1 MISCPNKN
9 TKEWK
14 ELSAAIGPKQA
25 MLAYIRNGDQIPKSE
40 AEARELLTNKGLLEG
55 LRNMPMLSQ
64 ETVFSTLQAN
74 DLLTGSPIQD
84 RGKTWYQ
91 LADREDIA
99 EKLGQY
105 TNEYGPVLEYDNGYV
120 TVAQDSM
127 DKWNEVAE
135 LKSSKQMNATQLAEE
150 FLDRIGIPIQERSDV
165 LQRHGSNG
173 VANMAEKMVEIQS
186 GMKDVALPEEALHF
200 FLEMLPQDHPALLE
214 AIDKIRNKSIYG
226 ETLEQY
232 KNNPNYQIDG
242 KPNFTKIKKEAL
254 AKELASRMK
263 SKDHGW
269 LSSLIDGILNFIKSL
284 TLQKTAIEKLEDLFY
299 SKDISLLDL
308 NLNSS
313 ELYNQLADETK
324 KFYEAQT
331 TNEAQRKTLE
341 SILAHTAAITFDKEN
356 HILTHH
362 NMTDP
367 AGVQMRSVTQVL
379 GSDFYSEL
387 DHMQTVETIL
397 DNYEQFFPDIIGE
410 DLPKIKKYIDSVS
423 GNKDEED
430 LIKRYKAKVLLDYF
444 TEKLL
449 NDTTKEVVEELLEAL
464 PSGIAKQIVQ
474 ASQNKQ
480 KTLFGTAVHSIVE
493 SIIMDKEI
501 DLDNVDPIIYQF
513 MDKKTLMGLIYGKGL
528 KDTGIRGL
536 IQDLQKNGSVLMSEV
551 EVGNGTIGGIID
563 LIAIR
568 PDGVA
573 EVYDFKTKFLREHKF
588 NQADIKAEFE
598 QVTKELS
605 KFGIKKD
612 PSIIA
617 GLADTRRSLNQK
629 YTQQLSLYKNLL
641 MEAGIRVG
649 GLHIIGVP
657 YRIDKEGKI
666 SEVKAFVADPISYND
681 KIGSYLFNITDKSMD
696 ASKKSK
702 KVSIEDERTKLLDD
716 ISKDSMKESFTKAL
730 TRLQQLYEHFKKN
743 KNINT
748 VYDLLTDKT
757 SKTNRVDSQ
766 RDLVKTILN
775 NFENFDDA
783 TKFLNVQKG
792 FLELIDS
799 SVGIIQTVAKEF
811 DRLRKLKSTDEKS
824 AVQRINELQKVNDF
838 ITGYETMFKEM
849 LGHLDSA
856 DQDNPLVKRL
866 AEMIGIT
873 TSIKSQFVD
882 SISPDRINLLLSEF
896 APEDL
901 ENLRRSLTEDMIAA
915 KQRGDEK
922 LVKSYEER
930 IKNLPSKESIAETIK
945 GNRGDV
951 GSFWG
956 KFVATISNPDMI
968 LASVAKRLKAVL
980 DKVRLINKEFKD
992 NLSVEFDKRAKLY
1005 GRGVDI
1011 KKINESL
1018 VYEAT
1023 EFNPATGKEMKVLH
1037 FKSEYHEKLYADYNK
1052 LQYNLRQSEDE
1063 KDITKI
1069 KAAKLAIK
1077 NFEQKYFESNF
1088 TNEYFKLT
1096 NVLDKEVVHAGNKTT
1111 IREIQADIYDR
1122 INAIQKRGGY
1132 TNEDI
1137 SSGNM
1142 NDEDVQERMDLFRQ
1156 LSSLKEMKDDNGQ
1169 SKTGEALKIAEALK
1183 EYDKNKELL
1192 YDYVEMTELF
1202 NHKQQEIKLK
1212 YGEGSEEYE
1221 AWMAKNTRLAITDEY
1236 YTRRQQIFD
1245 RIKAINNNDE
1255 GAAKMEELYR
1265 ELNVLMNPY
1274 KDADGYIRGQNIP
1287 SDVAQ
1292 KIKKIEAEIVT
1303 ERQTLDGFIMT
1314 GNTAE
1319 EREEINQLSFLKYN
1333 DKAYDRE
1340 RLNELLRDGKER
1352 LQDRIDNDPEYEEKY
1367 EEMKALLEELYNM
1380 SKTEI
1385 TEYYYEELDKQRRNF
1400 AEANDVTYEEFMNN
1414 PKMYED
1420 FEKSEWFVNNHN
1432 IIDKIVY
1439 EDADTGES
1447 LGSKI
1452 RNPIKS
1458 WKRNMP
1464 VEKYITR
1471 KPANHFYQRTL
1482 KDSYTD
1488 SNGKEVLLKNNDNRD
1503 VQGRFKPKSAEQY
1516 KKEYGKEHPYLN
1528 KDFTSLR
1535 DKYTNNTASEKE
1547 KVDYENLLFIH
1558 KSMLEAQE
1566 GIEVSQRLGLAV
1578 PFLEK
1583 HGLERTIESGGN
1595 NILQKG
1601 NSIWQGIRRSVTS
1614 TEQDVDQEGI
1624 ASSKTEYSHLATMD
1638 NNEYK
1643 FVPVRYSTKGE
1654 ADNASY
1660 DVWGGVLNYV
1670 AATNRKKELDQEM
1683 AMLNGLEKMLGD
1695 ERNQPKSEANNLIAN
1710 KIFKK
1715 YLPDMTQ
1722 KINSGTNTR
1731 LDVLKSFVNSVMFNE
1746 ESFKG
1751 YEVLGVNSQKVVNKM
1766 MGMIS
1771 FTALGF
1777 APFNWMTNLLSGH
1790 IQNII
1795 ELVGGNTITFKGY
1808 KDAKNMI
1815 YMGSSKYGAPIKD
1828 MMNDYSKVGNKSFWG
1843 QMMEYFDP
1851 IQGEVDD
1858 EYGHKTSFNKYTN
1871 ILHAGVYAGKMWGE
1885 WEIQMSTFIAY
1896 MMNNKISDGKVMD
1909 RESFITKEI
1918 GDVSNLSLKEISA
1931 KKLEAIQKFDALEHN
1946 LLDVFE
1952 MKDGKLV
1959 VKAQFK
1965 DVFQLGS
1972 KEFSNVV
1979 AKLHSMQK
1987 RINGSYNK
1995 FDKTYIEKTS
2005 IGKMVTFFRKHVIPL
2020 GVNRLGTLRENYE
2033 SMTTEEGFYI
2043 TFCKTIGKD
2052 LMHFRLQNIINWEN
2066 YSDREKRAIKRTLTD
2081 VGIILTCMATYT
2093 LLGGYNENDKD
2104 KMKKLRRT
2112 SWANQAM
2119 VFELLK
2125 LKSETEQFIP
2135 APDMGLNELKR
2146 LYSNPSLILSETTQM
2161 FYMGNLLVK
2170 QAFHSI
2176 PGANFF
2182 QNDLYYQKD
2191 TDQSGLA
2198 DKGDSKLLRELIR
2211 SFTGYSGKTFHPADA
2226 VKAFEYGQRIK

>member
-14 ELSAAIGPKQA
+14 ELSAAIGAKQA
-25 MLAYIRNGDQIPKSE
+25 MLAFIRNGDQIPSE

-64 ETVFSTLQAN
+64 ETVFSTLQTN
-74 DLLTGSPIQD
+74 NLLTGSPIQD

-91 LADREDIA
+91 LADREDVA

-120 TVAQDSM
+120 TVAQDSI
-127 DKWNEVAE
+127 DKWNEVAQ
-135 LKSSKQMNATQLAEE
+135 LKSSKQMNATELAEE
-150 FLDRIGIPIQERSDV
+150 FLDRIGVPIQERSDV
-165 LQRHGSNG
+165 LARHGSNG

-214 AIDKIRNKSIYG
+214 ALDKIRNKSVYG

-232 KNNPNYQIDG
+232 KNNPNYQVDG

-269 LSSLIDGILNFIKSL
+269 LSTLIDGILNFIKSL

-299 SKDISLLDL
+299 SKDISLLNM

-324 KFYEAQT
+324 SFYEAQSA
-331 TNEAQRKTLE
+331 NEAQKKTLDA
-341 SILAHTAAITFDKEN
+341 ILAHTAAINFDKSN

-362 NMTDP
+362 ATVTSD
-367 AGVQMRSVTQVL
+367 GIVMRSVTQVL

-397 DNYEQFFPDIIGE
+397 DNFEQFFPDIIGE
-410 DLPKIKKYIDSVS
+410 DSPKIKNYIDSVS
-423 GNKDEED
+423 GKKDEEE
-430 LIKRYKAKVLLDYF
+430 LIKKYKAKVLLDYF

-449 NDTTKEVVEELLEAL
+449 NDTTKETVEDLLKVL
-464 PSGIAKQIVQ
+464 PAGIAKQIVQ

-480 KTLFGTAVHSIVE
+480 KTLFGTAVHTIVE

-501 DLDNVDPIIYQF
+501 DLDNLDPIIYQF

-536 IQDLQKNGSVLMSEV
+536 IQDLQKDGSVLMSEV
-551 EVGNGTIGGIID
+551 EVGNGTVGGVID

-568 PDGVA
+568 PDGTA

-598 QVTKELS
+598 QVTRELS

-612 PSIIA
+612 PAILA

-657 YRIDKEGKI
+657 YRTNAEGKVT
-666 SEVKAFVADPISYND
+666 EVKAFVADPISYND
-681 KIGSYLFNITDKSMD
+681 KIGSYLFNIADKSMD

-702 KVSIEDERTKLLDD
+702 KMTIEDERTKLLDD
-716 ISKDSMKESFTKAL
+716 ISNDSMKESFTKAL

-748 VYDLLTDKT
+748 IYDLLTDKT
-757 SKTNRVDSQ
+757 SKTNRVDTQ
-766 RDLVKTILN
+766 RDLVRTILN

-811 DRLRKLKSTDEKS
+811 DRLRKLKAVDEKS

-838 ITGYETMFKEM
+838 VTGYETMFKEM

-856 DQDNPLVKRL
+856 DLDNPLVKRL
-866 AEMIGIT
+866 ADMIGIT
-873 TSIKSQFVD
+873 TSIKSQYVD
-882 SISPDRINLLLSEF
+882 SIFGDVTDIMLSEF
-896 APEDL
+896 SPDDL
-901 ENLRRSLTEDMIAA
+901 ENMRRLYTEDMIAA

-922 LVKSYEER
+922 LTKMYEER
-930 IKNLPSKESIAETIK
+930 IKNLPSKESIAEVIK

-951 GSFWG
+951 GWFWG
-956 KFVATISNPDMI
+956 KFVATISNPDII
-968 LASVAKRLKAVL
+968 LSSVAKRLKAVL
-980 DKVRLINKEFKD
+980 DRVRLMNKEFKD

-1005 GRGVDI
+1005 GRGLDI

-1018 VYEAT
+1018 VYEAK
-1023 EFNPATGKEMKVLH
+1023 EFNASTGKEMNVSY

-1052 LQYNLRQSEDE
+1052 LKYNLKQAEEE
-1063 KDITKI
+1063 KDVTKI

-1096 NVLDKEVVHAGNKTT
+1096 SVLDKEVTHAGNKTT
-1111 IREIQADIYDR
+1111 IRELIADIYDK
-1122 INAIQKRGGY
+1122 INAVQRRGGY
-1132 TNEDI
+1132 SDEDI

-1142 NDEDVQERMDLFRQ
+1142 TDEDLQERMDLFRQ
-1156 LSSLKEMKDDNGQ
+1156 ISSLKESNDENGLP
-1169 SKTGEALKIAEALK
+1169 KTGEALKIAEALK

-1192 YDYVEMTELF
+1192 YDYVELTDLF
-1202 NHKQQEIKLK
+1202 NHKQQEMKLK

-1221 AWMAKNTRLAITDEY
+1221 AWMAKNTRLAISDEY
-1236 YTRRQQIFD
+1236 YTRRQQILD
-1245 RIKAINNNDE
+1245 RIKEINNNDE
-1255 GAAKMEELYR
+1255 ASVKMDELYR
-1265 ELNVLMNPY
+1265 ELSVLAKPY
-1274 KDADGYIRGQNIP
+1274 KDADGYIRGQNMP
-1287 SDVAQ
+1287 ADVAQ
-1292 KIKKIEAEIVT
+1292 KIKRIEAEIVT
-1303 ERQTLDGFIMT
+1303 QRQNLDNFIMN
-1314 GNTAE
+1314 GNTAAE
-1319 EREEINQLSFLKYN
+1319 KEEINQINFLKYN

-1340 RLNELLRDGKER
+1340 RLNELIREGKNR
-1352 LQDRIDNDPEYEEKY
+1352 LQDRIDNDPDYAEKY
-1367 EEMKALLEELYNM
+1367 DEMTDLLNELYKM
-1380 SKTEI
+1380 GKTEI

-1400 AEANDVTYEEFMNN
+1400 AEANNVTYEEFMNN
-1414 PKMYED
+1414 PEMYED
-1420 FEKSEWFVNNHN
+1420 FEKSEWFINNHN

-1439 EDADTGES
+1439 EDPETGET

-1452 RNPIKS
+1452 RNPIWS

-1464 VEKYITR
+1464 IDKYITR

-1482 KDSYTD
+1482 KESYTD
-1488 SNGKEVLLKNNDNRD
+1488 ANGKEVLLKNTDNKD
-1503 VQGRFKPKSAEQY
+1503 VQGRFKPKNAEQY

-1535 DKYTNNTASEKE
+1535 DKYTNGTASEKE

-1558 KSMLEAQE
+1558 KSMLDAQE

-1583 HGLERTIESGGN
+1583 HGRERTIESRGN
-1595 NILQKG
+1595 NFIEKG
-1601 NSIWQGIRRSVTS
+1601 NSIWQGIKRSVTS

-1624 ASSKTEYSHLATMD
+1624 HSSKTTEYSHLATMD

-1731 LDVLKSFVNSVMFNE
+1731 LEVLKSFVNSVMFNE

-1751 YEVLGVNSQKVVNKM
+1751 YEMLGVNSQKVVNKM
-1766 MGMIS
+1766 MRMIS
-1771 FTALGF
+1771 FTTLGF

-1790 IQNII
+1790 VQNIV
-1795 ELVGGNTITFKGY
+1795 EAVGGNTITLNGY

-1815 YMGSSKYGAPIKD
+1815 YMGSSKYGTPIKD

-1843 QMMEYFDP
+1843 QIMEYFDP

-1858 EYGHKTSFNKYTN
+1858 EYGHKTSFNKFAN

-1896 MMNNKISDGKVMD
+1896 MLNNKVSDGKVVD
-1909 RESFITKEI
+1909 RESFITKHM
-1918 GDVSNLSLKEISA
+1918 GDISDMSIKEISA
-1931 KKLEAIQKFDALEHN
+1931 KKLEAIKAFDALEHN
-1946 LLDVFE
+1946 LLDLFE

-1965 DVFQLGS
+1965 DVFELGS
-1972 KEFSNVV
+1972 KDFSNVV

-2005 IGKMVTFFRKHVIPL
+2005 LGKMATFFRKHVIPL

-2033 SMTTEEGFYI
+2033 SMSTEEGFYI
-2043 TFCKTIGKD
+2043 TFCKTMGKD

-2081 VGIILTCMATYT
+2081 VGIILTCMAAYT
-2093 LLGGYNENDKD
+2093 LIGGYNENDKD

-2161 FYMGNLLVK
+2161 FYMTSLLAK
-2170 QAFHSI
+2170 QAAHAI
-2176 PGANFF
+2176 PGSNFF
-2182 QNDLYYQKD
+2182 ENDLYYQKD
-2191 TDQSGLA
+2191 TDQGGLG
-2198 DKGDSKLLRELIR
+2198 DKGDSKLLHELVR
-2211 SFTGYSGKTFHPADA
+2211 SFSGYSGKTFHPADA
-2226 VKAFEYGQRIK
+2226 VKSFEYGQRIK